1 MVSENAIGHEYE
13 IQIERK
19 LRKISW
25 FIPLI
30 TLIAAFCLYFAQGQL
45 MNLFSAGHYWVV
57 LFSGMIGHA
66 FFIVV
71 VHDGAHKSITRTK
84 YDRIIMNIGSGL
96 MLLPFYAEP
105 FRKFHLVHHANT
117 NTEVDP
123 LWPDVKKHLYT
134 NHRYFYLMC
143 TLIPLLFTLYL
154 IISQQGNLAKKK
166 KQVKSPPINYIN
178 IVWASAISIG
188 IIFLVKPNFL
198 FLIFSLLMMNV
209 FSVLRHWCEHL
220 GYNNEHESNTFWFPL
235 GMGIGNHD
243 VHHKAPHLSWLTLWI
258 GLFKKPK
265 TTSVYRAIRGVL
277 FDPQFKH
284 FVADSQ
290 SQIKVKS

>member
-1 MVSENAIGHEYE
+1 MVSENVLGHEYE

-25 FIPLI
+25 FMPLM
-30 TLIAAFCLYFAQGQL
+30 TLIAAFCLYLALGQL

-57 LFSGMIGHA
+57 LFSGMISHA

-117 NTEVDP
+117 NTEIDP
-123 LWPDVKKHLYT
+123 LWPDVKKNLYT

-143 TLIPLLFTLYL
+143 NLIPLLFTLYF
-154 IISQQGNLAKKK
+154 IISQQGSLAKKK
-166 KQVKSPPINYIN
+166 KQVKSPQINYIN
-178 IVWASAISIG
+178 MVWASAISIG
-188 IIFLVKPNFL
+188 IIFLIKPNFL
-198 FLIFSLLMMNV
+198 FLILSLFMMNV
-209 FSVLRHWCEHL
+209 FSILRHWCEHL

-243 VHHKAPHLSWLTLWI
+243 VHHKAPQLSWLTLWI
-258 GLFKKPK
+258 GLLKKPK

-290 SQIKVKS
+290 SQTKVKS